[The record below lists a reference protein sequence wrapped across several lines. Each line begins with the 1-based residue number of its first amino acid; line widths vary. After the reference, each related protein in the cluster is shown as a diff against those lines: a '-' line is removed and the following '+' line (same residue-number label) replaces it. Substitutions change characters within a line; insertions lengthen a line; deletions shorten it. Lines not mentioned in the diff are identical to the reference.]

1 METSNGWSLY
11 NGLISKP
18 YTIEGELIKAITSIT
33 VNNFRY
39 LVKLN
44 GLNKI
49 CMHWRINICAVLGD
63 FLAFKYSFSKIWL
76 FFILCVKRVK
86 NSFST

>member
-1 METSNGWSLY
+1 MNLWSFVFWLDEKYSITNNSISSDHTNKTTVETSDGWSLY

-39 LVKLN
+39 LVKIN

-49 CMHWRINICAVLGD
+49 CV
-63 FLAFKYSFSKIWL
+63 
-76 FFILCVKRVK
+76 
-86 NSFST
+86 